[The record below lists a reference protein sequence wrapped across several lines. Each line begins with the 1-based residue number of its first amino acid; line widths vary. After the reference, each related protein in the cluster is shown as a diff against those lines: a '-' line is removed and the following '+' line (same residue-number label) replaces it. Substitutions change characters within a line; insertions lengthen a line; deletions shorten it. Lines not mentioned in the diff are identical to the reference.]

1 MSKFFGFYNEK
12 EHCYTTINIDK
23 IIVVNEIPSTIRD
36 TDDNWFKSI
45 IQAQIFI
52 EVGKDAKEYILDE
65 YQYQRLN
72 LMLRNKNYG
81 KLSN

>member
-1 MSKFFGFYNEK
+1 MSKFFGFYNIK

-23 IIVVNEIPSTIRD
+23 IIVVNENPVTIRY
-36 TDDNWFKSI
+36 TDD
-45 IQAQIFI
+45 IQAQIFV
-52 EVGKDAKEYILDE
+52 EVGKDAKEYFLDE

-72 LMLRNKNYG
+72 LMLKNNNYG